1 MMKAFDEFRDG
12 YKEGFHQ
19 GMLEGGIAT
28 LGQVLQ
34 YAKIKKDDDLY
45 EWVSRNLDELEKA
58 KETGLWIA
66 R

>member
-1 MMKAFDEFRDG
+1 MDLDEFRNG

-19 GMLEGGIAT
+19 GMLEGGITA

-34 YAKIKKDDDLY
+34 YAKVNKDEDLY
-45 EWVSRNLDELEKA
+45 EWVSQNLDQLKEVKEK
-58 KETGLWIA
+58 GLWIA